1 MPLMCSWDYSKLT
14 VEVKLEPGAAEPP
27 TVKVKRVVH
36 TKEVIA
42 EQLKREMGL
51 HDSRGKRS
59 RSHFFLYAKWPAQCD
74 QLTAEDSR
82 CLLQFDKL
90 QAGVKLLFRN
100 EGHLLIHSR
109 LSVQFTRKLECEAQ

>member
-1 MPLMCSWDYSKLT
+1 MASTMPLMCSWDYSKLT
-14 VEVKLEPGAAEPP
+14 VEVKLEPGAAEPL

-59 RSHFFLYAKWPAQCD
+59 RSRFFFICKMDCP
-74 QLTAEDSR
+74 
-82 CLLQFDKL
+82 
-90 QAGVKLLFRN
+90 V
-100 EGHLLIHSR
+100 
-109 LSVQFTRKLECEAQ
+109 

>member
-1 MPLMCSWDYSKLT
+1 MPLMCLWDYSKLT

-42 EQLKREMGL
+42 EQLKREIGL

-59 RSHFFLYAKWPAQCD
+59 HSSFFYMQNGLP
-74 QLTAEDSR
+74 
-82 CLLQFDKL
+82 
-90 QAGVKLLFRN
+90 
-100 EGHLLIHSR
+100 
-109 LSVQFTRKLECEAQ
+109 SVIS

>member
-42 EQLKREMGL
+42 QGGGYCRGL
-51 HDSRGKRS
+51 GRASQNVDV
-59 RSHFFLYAKWPAQCD
+59 C
-74 QLTAEDSR
+74 
-82 CLLQFDKL
+82 
-90 QAGVKLLFRN
+90 
-100 EGHLLIHSR
+100 
-109 LSVQFTRKLECEAQ
+109 CEAP

>member
-27 TVKVKRVVH
+27 TVTVKRVVH

-51 HDSRGKRS
+51 HDSKGKRS
-59 RSHFFLYAKWPAQCD
+59 RSRFFLMQNGLP
-74 QLTAEDSR
+74 
-82 CLLQFDKL
+82 
-90 QAGVKLLFRN
+90 
-100 EGHLLIHSR
+100 
-109 LSVQFTRKLECEAQ
+109 SVIR

>member
-1 MPLMCSWDYSKLT
+1 MKWLRLKLRKEITVASTMPLMCSWDYSKLT

-42 EQLKREMGL
+42 EELKREMGL

-59 RSHFFLYAKWPAQCD
+59 RSRFFYMQNGLP
-74 QLTAEDSR
+74 
-82 CLLQFDKL
+82 
-90 QAGVKLLFRN
+90 
-100 EGHLLIHSR
+100 
-109 LSVQFTRKLECEAQ
+109 SVIS

>member
-1 MPLMCSWDYSKLT
+1 MKWLRLKLRKEITVASTMPLMCSWDYSKLT

-27 TVKVKRVVH
+27 TVKVERVVH

-42 EQLKREMGL
+42 ELKREMGL

-59 RSHFFLYAKWPAQCD
+59 RSRFFLYAKWPAQCD

-90 QAGVKLLFRN
+90 QAGVKL
-100 EGHLLIHSR
+100 
-109 LSVQFTRKLECEAQ
+109 